1 MAEKVSNELD
11 ARESTFILGLLSQ
24 ITIKPSQ
31 TDAAEVV
38 RVTQSITQKLT
49 EVIKKEQAKKPESD
63 EGDILETE

>member
-1 MAEKVSNELD
+1 MAEKVCNELD

-49 EVIKKEQAKKPESD
+49 EIIKKEQAKKPESD
-63 EGDILETE
+63 EGAILETE

>member
-1 MAEKVSNELD
+1 MAEKATNELD

-31 TDAAEVV
+31 SDAAEVV

-49 EVIKKEQAKKPESD
+49 EIIKEERVKKPGGE